1 MVNDPP
7 DCVLVIFCRRPT
19 LGIGKQR
26 IAAELGQPAALH
38 IAHLLLAATIEDTR
52 SWPGKVILAPANR
65 EDVSW
70 AKALIPEVTVIPQP
84 EGNLGQ
90 RINHVD
96 TLARSQGA
104 RKVLFVGSD
113 APGME
118 PDDLTAAAT
127 SLNTHDAV
135 FIPAADGGITL
146 MGATKSWPT
155 LGSLAWETSELFA
168 GLLTRCESVGWNC
181 ATLATGF
188 DVDTQVDLVLATKQL
203 ENDERPAR
211 QALCQW
217 INSAELEHLET
228 PYDTPRP
235 DSISVVIPVYGEAQ
249 ELDRLLSQLAD
260 LSSPIDEILVV
271 DGAAIS
277 ACRDTC
283 AQHDVSYYQDKAN
296 RGAQMHFGSTLA
308 RSDILWFL
316 HVDATPP
323 LDAAQSIHEHLALG
337 HSGGY
342 FKFEFGG
349 KRRWYKQLLAAA
361 INLRTRVGVPYSD
374 QGIFVRQRAYCAAG
388 GFAPE
393 PLFEEVPLVR
403 NLRRMETFAPMT
415 ASIDVAPRRW
425 ERDGWL
431 RRSLKNRMLAVRYML
446 GASPAELAKSYQPEL
461 KNDFTD

>member
-1 MVNDPP
+1 MVNELADYM
-7 DCVLVIFCRRPT
+7 LVIFCRRPT

-26 IAAELGQPAALH
+26 IAEELGQPAALH
-38 IAHLLLAATIEDTR
+38 IANLLLAATIEDTG
-52 SWPGKVILAPANR
+52 SWPGKVTLAPANR

-70 AKALIPEVTVIPQP
+70 AKSLIPKVNVIPQP

-104 RKVLFVGSD
+104 SKLLFVGSD
-113 APGME
+113 APGMK
-118 PDDLTAAAT
+118 PADLTAAAT
-127 SLNTHDAV
+127 SLNANDAI

-146 MGATKSWPT
+146 MGATKSWPA
-155 LGSLAWETSELFA
+155 LESLAWGTSELFA
-168 GLLTRCESVGWNC
+168 ELLPRCESVGWNC

-188 DVDTQVDLVLATKQL
+188 DVDTQVDLVLAAKQL
-203 ENDERPAR
+203 EKDERPAR

-217 INSAELEHLET
+217 IKSAELEQLET
-228 PYDTPRP
+228 PYETPRSE
-235 DSISVVIPVYGEAQ
+235 SISVVIPVYGEAQ
-249 ELDRLLSQLAD
+249 ELDRLLSQLSD
-260 LSSPIDEILVV
+260 LSPPIDEILVV

-277 ACRDTC
+277 TCRDTC
-283 AQHDVSYYQDKAN
+283 AKHDVSYYQAKAN

-308 RSDILWFL
+308 RSNILWFL

-323 LDAAQSIHEHLALG
+323 VDAALSIREHVAFG

-342 FKFEFGG
+342 FKFAFGG

-361 INLRTRVGVPYSD
+361 INLRTRLGTPYSD
-374 QGIFVRQRAYCAAG
+374 QGIFVRQQAYCAAG

-393 PLFEEVPLVR
+393 PLFEEVLLVR
-403 NLRRMETFAPMT
+403 NLRRMETFTQMT
-415 ASIDVAPRRW
+415 SSIDVATQRW

-431 RRSLKNRMLAVRYML
+431 RRSLRNRMLTLRYML
-446 GASPAELAKSYQPEL
+446 GADPIELAKSYQPEL
-461 KNDFTD
+461 NNDFND